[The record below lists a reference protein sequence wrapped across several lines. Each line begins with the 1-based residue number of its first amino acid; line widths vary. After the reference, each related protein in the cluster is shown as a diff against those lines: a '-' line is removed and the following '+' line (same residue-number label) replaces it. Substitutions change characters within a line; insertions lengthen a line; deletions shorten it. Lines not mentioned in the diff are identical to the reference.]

1 MATTLMLEDHPVYAF
16 TPTYDPEAP
25 IQQILVVFDG
35 MTGHAGTS
43 LIALSIDDAERL
55 CDRLNAQLGLD
66 RYAWSRIATRAMPGA
81 HPDSNRP
88 Q

>member
-1 MATTLMLEDHPVYAF
+1 MATTLMLDHHPVYAF
-16 TPTYDPEAP
+16 TPAYDSEAP
-25 IQQILVVFDG
+25 VQHILVVFDG

-43 LIALSIDDAERL
+43 LIALSINDAERL

-66 RYAWSRIATRAMPGA
+66 RNAWSRIAAQAMPGA
-81 HPDSNRP
+81 HPDGNRP